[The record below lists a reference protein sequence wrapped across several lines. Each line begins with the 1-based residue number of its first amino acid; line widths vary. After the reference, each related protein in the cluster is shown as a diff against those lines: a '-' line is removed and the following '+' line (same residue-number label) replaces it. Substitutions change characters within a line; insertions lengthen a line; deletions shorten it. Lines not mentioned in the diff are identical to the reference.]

1 MAVIHTTYC
10 TTVGEN
16 SLTAGTPQKCKHT
29 FSIGKHVFFLL
40 YIKKKLKSQCFFV
53 TNLWNYAICW
63 KCCLKHYSAGA
74 KIIIDKVLLTL
85 KKCIM
90 DALIISF
97 VILFVLFSA
106 IIFLLY
112 IGLKGRAEQD
122 KEKTYLEYMF
132 SNEYIEEYW
141 RKISIII
148 NYGRIITNFSNS
160 SFWHSFH
167 CHDRSWI
174 S

>member
-1 MAVIHTTYC
+1 MWIKVARWYHLPSASISC
-10 TTVGEN
+10 TAN
-16 SLTAGTPQKCKHT
+16 LD
-29 FSIGKHVFFLL
+29 FIFFLF
-40 YIKKKLKSQCFFV
+40 YIEKKLKSQCFFV
-53 TNLWNYAICW
+53 TNLWNYALCS

-85 KKCIM
+85 KKKCIM

-141 RKISIII
+141 RK
-148 NYGRIITNFSNS
+148 YQYL
-160 SFWHSFH
+160 
-167 CHDRSWI
+167 
-174 S
+174 

>member
-1 MAVIHTTYC
+1 M
-10 TTVGEN
+10 
-16 SLTAGTPQKCKHT
+16 
-29 FSIGKHVFFLL
+29 
-40 YIKKKLKSQCFFV
+40 
-53 TNLWNYAICW
+53 
-63 KCCLKHYSAGA
+63 KHYSAGA

-85 KKCIM
+85 KKKCIM

-132 SNEYIEEYW
+132 SNEYIEEY
-141 RKISIII
+141 
-148 NYGRIITNFSNS
+148 
-160 SFWHSFH
+160 
-167 CHDRSWI
+167 
-174 S
+174 